1 MCVISV
7 TKTLM
12 YLEHSN
18 NKFRSIHDTESLITL
33 IITTTYVYINNYKQI
48 GWIIVGYLILY
59 KIKIRNNKKKEKKNN
74 LPIYVTTNRE
84 RERDRN
90 LNNNSLF
97 ICLH

>member
-1 MCVISV
+1 
-7 TKTLM
+7 M

-59 KIKIRNNKKKEKKNN
+59 KIKIRNNKKKRKKKQSTD
-74 LPIYVTTNRE
+74 LCDDKQRE
-84 RERDRN
+84 RERQK
-90 LNNNSLF
+90 F
-97 ICLH
+97 K